1 MPTITEQDAREAL
14 LNYVSQNCCYGK
26 GAAEDLKFTD
36 LKSTSAFHVRVELS
50 GKCDT
55 IYFQIQNNLI
65 FTFKHHHC
73 SCGINSLGFCG
84 SSAEIYVNGNS
95 EILIN
100 QSINQ
105 SIIKPSNLDHFGQ
118 AGCMSSL
125 CAYAQHCHCVLFS
138 VVSMLSFFSV
148 HFGNLWGR

>member
-65 FTFKHHHC
+65 FTFKHTYCRIITVLVESIVLDFVGHPQKFV
-73 SCGINSLGFCG
+73 L
-84 SSAEIYVNGNS
+84 S
-95 EILIN
+95 ETL
-100 QSINQ
+100 
-105 SIIKPSNLDHFGQ
+105 K
-118 AGCMSSL
+118 
-125 CAYAQHCHCVLFS
+125 Y
-138 VVSMLSFFSV
+138 
-148 HFGNLWGR
+148 